1 MELDAEV
8 QLDEAV
14 VAHFPILGI
23 RGIMISH
30 ESSTSEIPRANY
42 TEMAAFGMMPSGG
55 LQLFQYQPTLFLEC
69 VRDIGLEYDCLKIA
83 HPVAEYSTYHRA

>member
-23 RGIMISH
+23 RGL
-30 ESSTSEIPRANY
+30 STSEIPRANY
-42 TEMAAFGMMPSGG
+42 TNMAAFGMIPPWG
-55 LQLFQYQPTLFLEC
+55 LQLFRYQPTLL
-69 VRDIGLEYDCLKIA
+69 
-83 HPVAEYSTYHRA
+83 